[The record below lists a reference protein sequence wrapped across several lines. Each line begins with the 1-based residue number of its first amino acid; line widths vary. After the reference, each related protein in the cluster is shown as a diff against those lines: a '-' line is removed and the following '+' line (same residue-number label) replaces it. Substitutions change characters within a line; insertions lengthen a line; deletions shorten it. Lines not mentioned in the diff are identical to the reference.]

1 MKKNVAVALAGVLI
15 VAVAGGWWS
24 MSGNKSGPKSAKAPT
39 AAGGPAGGAA
49 PALVTLA
56 TAQKQDV
63 PVTVQVNGSV
73 VSLNSVDLRPQVTNT
88 VSAVH
93 VKEGQFVKSGQLLF
107 TLDDRNDQANLARAR
122 AQQQKD
128 EATMADL
135 ERQYK
140 RSQDLVAQ
148 NFIAKSAADATLSQ
162 LEAQRAA
169 VAADRAAV
177 QSAQVA
183 LGYAT
188 LRAPIAGRIGAVNIY
203 PGTLVQPTLS
213 LVTITQLDPI
223 AVSFPVPEGNLQ
235 DLLQA
240 ARSRSKVEAVV
251 TGRKEP
257 LSGTLDFV
265 DNTVDPTIGTVRAKA
280 VFANADQSLWPGQF
294 VGTRITVRSLDGVTV
309 VPAAALMMLSDGTS
323 LYVVD
328 EARTATRRKVKTLH
342 TFGTKVAVSGVEP
355 GEQVV
360 IEGSQNVR
368 PGGKVRVDAKAPAA
382 APGAPGAAGAPAPGA
397 PAKPNAPAAPAN
409 GNSAVTPGSA
419 ASSDG
424 TDAKPPKQE
433 RA

>member
-1 MKKNVAVALAGVLI
+1 MKKKLVLALAGVLI
-15 VAVAGGWWS
+15 VAVAGWWWN
-24 MSGNKSGPKSAKAPT
+24 GAGERISAKNAKPAT
-39 AAGGPAGGAA
+39 AAGGA

-56 TAQKQDV
+56 TAERQDV

-88 VSAVH
+88 VAAVH
-93 VKEGQFVKSGQLLF
+93 VKEGQFVKEGQLLF

-122 AQQQKD
+122 AQQKRD

-140 RSQDLVAQ
+140 RSQELLAQ
-148 NFIAKSAADATLSQ
+148 NFISKSATDATLSQ

-223 AVSFPVPEGNLQ
+223 AVSFPVPEANLQ
-235 DLLQA
+235 DLLAA
-240 ARSRSKVEAVV
+240 ARSRSKVEALVS
-251 TGRKEP
+251 GRKEP
-257 LSGTLDFV
+257 LTGVLNFV
-265 DNTVDPTIGTVRAKA
+265 DNTVDPQIGTVRAKA
-280 VFANADQSLWPGQF
+280 VFDNADQSLWPGQF
-294 VGTRITVRSLDGVTV
+294 VGTRITVRTLSGATV
-309 VPAAALMMLSDGTS
+309 VPAAALMMLSDGAS

-328 EARTATRRKVKTLH
+328 EAKDAKRRKVQVLY

-368 PGGKVRVDAKAPAA
+368 PGGKVRVDK
-382 APGAPGAAGAPAPGA
+382 
-397 PAKPNAPAAPAN
+397 KAAPA
-409 GNSAVTPGSA
+409 GTTGVTPGSA
-419 ASSDG
+419 ASSD
-424 TDAKPPKQE
+424 TQTPRE

>member
-1 MKKNVAVALAGVLI
+1 MKKKLVLGLAGVLI
-15 VAVAGGWWS
+15 VAVAGWWWNGAGDR
-24 MSGNKSGPKSAKAPT
+24 MAAKNAKPASA
-39 AAGGPAGGAA
+39 AAGAPAGNAP

-56 TAQKQDV
+56 TAERQDV

-88 VSAVH
+88 VAAVH
-93 VKEGQFVKSGQLLF
+93 VKEGQFVKEGQLLF

-122 AQQQKD
+122 AQQKRD
-128 EATMADL
+128 EATLADL
-135 ERQYK
+135 ERQYR
-140 RSQDLVAQ
+140 RSQELLAQ
-148 NFIAKSAADATLSQ
+148 NFISKSATDATLSQ

-223 AVSFPVPEGNLQ
+223 AVSFPVPEANLQ
-235 DLLQA
+235 DLLAA
-240 ARSRSKVEAVV
+240 ARSRSKVEALVS
-251 TGRKEP
+251 GRKEP
-257 LSGTLDFV
+257 LTGVLNFV
-265 DNTVDPTIGTVRAKA
+265 DNTVDPQIGTVRAKA
-280 VFANADQSLWPGQF
+280 VFDNADQSLWPGQF
-294 VGTRITVRSLDGVTV
+294 VGTRITVRTLSGATV
-309 VPAAALMMLSDGTS
+309 VPAAALMMLSDGAS

-328 EARTATRRKVKTLH
+328 EAKDAKRRKVQVLY
-342 TFGTKVAVSGVEP
+342 TFGTKVAVSGVAP

-368 PGGKVRVDAKAPAA
+368 PGGKVRVDKKPTPAGTTGVA
-382 APGAPGAAGAPAPGA
+382 
-397 PAKPNAPAAPAN
+397 
-409 GNSAVTPGSA
+409 PGSA
-419 ASSDG
+419 AS
-424 TDAKPPKQE
+424 TDTQTPRE

>member
-1 MKKNVAVALAGVLI
+1 MKKKLVFALAGVSI
-15 VAVAGGWWS
+15 VAAAGWWW
-24 MSGNKSGPKSAKAPT
+24 SGSGDRLAAGSAKP
-39 AAGGPAGGAA
+39 AAGAKGAA
-49 PALVTLA
+49 PADGAPPALVTLA
-56 TAQKQDV
+56 TAVRQDV

-88 VSAVH
+88 VAAVH
-93 VKEGQFVKSGQLLF
+93 VKEGQFVKEGQLLF

-122 AQQQKD
+122 AQQKRD
-128 EATMADL
+128 EATLADL

-140 RSQDLVAQ
+140 RSQELLAQ
-148 NFIAKSAADATLSQ
+148 NFISKSATDATLSQ

-213 LVTITQLDPI
+213 LVTITQLAPI
-223 AVSFPVPEGNLQ
+223 AVSFPVPEATLQ
-235 DLLQA
+235 DLLAA
-240 ARSRSKVEAVV
+240 ARSRAKVEALV
-251 TGRKEP
+251 TGRREP
-257 LSGTLDFV
+257 LSGVLNFV
-265 DNTVDPTIGTVRAKA
+265 DNTVDPQIGTVRAKA
-280 VFANADQSLWPGQF
+280 VFDNGDQSLWPGQF
-294 VGTRITVRSLDGVTV
+294 VGTRITVRTLAGATV
-309 VPAAALMMLSDGTS
+309 VPAAALMMLPDGAS

-328 EARTATRRKVKTLH
+328 QAGTAARRKVQVLY

-368 PGGKVRVDAKAPAA
+368 PGGKVRVDAKA
-382 APGAPGAAGAPAPGA
+382 APAGTT
-397 PAKPNAPAAPAN
+397 
-409 GNSAVTPGSA
+409 GVTPGSA
-419 ASSDG
+419 ASSDVK
-424 TDAKPPKQE
+424 TPRE

>member
-24 MSGNKSGPKSAKAPT
+24 MSGDKLATKNAKPTT
-39 AAGGPAGGAA
+39 AAGNAGPAGGGA

-56 TAQKQDV
+56 TAEKQDV

-73 VSLNSVDLRPQVTNT
+73 VSLNSIDLRPQVTNT

-93 VKEGQFVKSGQLLF
+93 VKEGQFVKAGQLLF

-213 LVTITQLDPI
+213 LVTVTQLDPI

-235 DLLQA
+235 DLLEA
-240 ARSRSKVEAVV
+240 ARSQAKVEALV

-257 LSGTLDFV
+257 LVGSLNFV
-265 DNTVDPTIGTVRAKA
+265 DNTVDPQIGTVRAKA
-280 VFANADQSLWPGQF
+280 VFANADQGLWPGQF
-294 VGTRITVRSLDGVTV
+294 VATRITVRMLNGATV

-328 EARTATRRKVKTLH
+328 AAAKTATRRKVKTLH

-368 PGGKVRVDAKAPAA
+368 PGGKVRVDAKSGGPGSAP
-382 APGAPGAAGAPAPGA
+382 
-397 PAKPNAPAAPAN
+397 N
-409 GNSAVTPGSA
+409 GTTGVTPGSA
-419 ASSDG
+419 ASSEG
-424 TDAKPPKQE
+424 TDIKPAPQRE

>member
-1 MKKNVAVALAGVLI
+1 MKKKLVLGLAGVLI
-15 VAVAGGWWS
+15 VAVAGWWWNGAGDR
-24 MSGNKSGPKSAKAPT
+24 MAAKNAKPASA
-39 AAGGPAGGAA
+39 AAGAPAGNAP

-56 TAQKQDV
+56 TAERQDV

-88 VSAVH
+88 VAAVH
-93 VKEGQFVKSGQLLF
+93 VKEGQFVKEGQLLF

-122 AQQQKD
+122 AQQKRD
-128 EATMADL
+128 EATLADL
-135 ERQYK
+135 ERQYR
-140 RSQDLVAQ
+140 RSQELLAQ
-148 NFIAKSAADATLSQ
+148 NFISKSATDATLSQ

-223 AVSFPVPEGNLQ
+223 AVSFPVPEANLQ
-235 DLLQA
+235 DLLAA
-240 ARSRSKVEAVV
+240 ARSRSKVEALVS
-251 TGRKEP
+251 GRKEP
-257 LSGTLDFV
+257 LTGVLNFV
-265 DNTVDPTIGTVRAKA
+265 DNTVDPQIGTVRAKA
-280 VFANADQSLWPGQF
+280 VFDNADQSLWPGQF
-294 VGTRITVRSLDGVTV
+294 VGTRITVRTLSGATV
-309 VPAAALMMLSDGTS
+309 VPAAALMMLSDGAS

-328 EARTATRRKVKTLH
+328 EAKDAKRRKVQVLY
-342 TFGTKVAVSGVEP
+342 TFGTKVAVSGVAP

-368 PGGKVRVDAKAPAA
+368 PGGKVRVDKKPAPA
-382 APGAPGAAGAPAPGA
+382 GTTG
-397 PAKPNAPAAPAN
+397 
-409 GNSAVTPGSA
+409 VTPGSA
-419 ASSDG
+419 AS
-424 TDAKPPKQE
+424 TDTQTPRE

>member
-24 MSGNKSGPKSAKAPT
+24 MSGDKSAAKNAKAP
-39 AAGGPAGGAA
+39 AAGGAAQPGGGA

-93 VKEGQFVKSGQLLF
+93 VKEGQFVKAGQLLF
-107 TLDDRNDQANLARAR
+107 SLDDRNDQANLARAR

-213 LVTITQLDPI
+213 LVTVTQLDPI

-235 DLLQA
+235 DLLEA

-257 LSGTLDFV
+257 LVGTLDFV
-265 DNTVDPTIGTVRAKA
+265 DNTVDPLIGTVRAKA
-280 VFANADQSLWPGQF
+280 VFANADQGLWPGQF
-294 VGTRITVRSLDGVTV
+294 VGTRITVRTLSGATV

-328 EARTATRRKVKTLH
+328 ESKTATRRKVKALH
-342 TFGTKVAVSGVEP
+342 NFGTKVAVSGVEP

-368 PGGKVRVDAKAPAA
+368 PGGKVRVDVKAPAA
-382 APGAPGAAGAPAPGA
+382 APGAP
-397 PAKPNAPAAPAN
+397 AN
-409 GNSAVTPGSA
+409 GTTGVTPGSA

-424 TDAKPPKQE
+424 ADIKPPQQE

>member
-24 MSGNKSGPKSAKAPT
+24 MSGSKSGPKNAKAPT
-39 AAGGPAGGAA
+39 AAGGPSGGGA

-93 VKEGQFVKSGQLLF
+93 VKEGQFVKAGQLLF
-107 TLDDRNDQANLARAR
+107 SLDDRNDQANLARAR

-135 ERQYK
+135 ER
-140 RSQDLVAQ
+140 
-148 NFIAKSAADATLSQ
+148 
-162 LEAQRAA
+162 QRAA

-235 DLLQA
+235 DLLEA
-240 ARSRSKVEAVV
+240 ARSRSKVEALV

-257 LSGTLDFV
+257 LTGTLDFV

-294 VGTRITVRSLDGVTV
+294 VGTRIQVRSLGGVTV

-328 EARTATRRKVKTLH
+328 EAKTATRRKVKTLH

-382 APGAPGAAGAPAPGA
+382 APGAP
-397 PAKPNAPAAPAN
+397 AAPAN
-409 GNSAVTPGSA
+409 GSSGVTPGSA

>member
-1 MKKNVAVALAGVLI
+1 
-15 VAVAGGWWS
+15 
-24 MSGNKSGPKSAKAPT
+24 MSGDKAGAKNAKT
-39 AAGGPAGGAA
+39 AAAPGNGAPGGGA

-56 TAQKQDV
+56 TAEKQDV

-93 VKEGQFVKSGQLLF
+93 VKEGQFVKAGQLLF
-107 TLDDRNDQANLARAR
+107 SLDDRNDQANLARAR

-213 LVTITQLDPI
+213 LVTVTQLDPI

-235 DLLQA
+235 DLLEA
-240 ARSRSKVEAVV
+240 ARSRAPVEALVA
-251 TGRKEP
+251 GRKTP
-257 LSGTLDFV
+257 LIGSLDFV
-265 DNTVDPTIGTVRAKA
+265 DNTVDPQIGTVRAKA
-280 VFANADQSLWPGQF
+280 VFANADQGLWPGQF
-294 VGTRITVRSLDGVTV
+294 VGTRITVRTLAGATV

-328 EARTATRRKVKTLH
+328 AAKTATRRKVKTLH
-342 TFGTKVAVSGVEP
+342 TFGTKVAVSGIEP

-368 PGGKVRVDAKAPAA
+368 PGGKVRVDAKTGGPGVAP
-382 APGAPGAAGAPAPGA
+382 
-397 PAKPNAPAAPAN
+397 N
-409 GNSAVTPGSA
+409 GTTGVTPGSA
-419 ASSDG
+419 ASSEG
-424 TDAKPPKQE
+424 TDIKPPKQE

>member
-1 MKKNVAVALAGVLI
+1 MKKNAAIALAGVLI

-24 MSGNKSGPKSAKAPT
+24 MSGDKAGAKNAKT
-39 AAGGPAGGAA
+39 AAAPGNGAASGGGA

-56 TAQKQDV
+56 TAEKQDV

-93 VKEGQFVKSGQLLF
+93 VKEGQFVKAGQLLF
-107 TLDDRNDQANLARAR
+107 SLDDRNDQANLARAR

-128 EATMADL
+128 EATLADL
-135 ERQYK
+135 QRQYK

-213 LVTITQLDPI
+213 LVTVTQLDPI

-235 DLLQA
+235 DLLEA
-240 ARSRSKVEAVV
+240 ARSRAPVEALVA
-251 TGRKEP
+251 GRKTP
-257 LSGTLDFV
+257 LIGALDFV
-265 DNTVDPTIGTVRAKA
+265 DNTVDPQIGTVRAKA
-280 VFANADQSLWPGQF
+280 VFANADQGLWPGQF
-294 VGTRITVRSLDGVTV
+294 VGTRITVRTLSGATV

-328 EARTATRRKVKTLH
+328 AAKTATRRKVKTLH
-342 TFGTKVAVSGVEP
+342 TFGTKVAVSGIEP

-368 PGGKVRVDAKAPAA
+368 PGGKVRVDAKT
-382 APGAPGAAGAPAPGA
+382 GGPGAA
-397 PAKPNAPAAPAN
+397 PN
-409 GNSAVTPGSA
+409 GTTGVTPGSA
-419 ASSDG
+419 ASSEG
-424 TDAKPPKQE
+424 TDIKPAQRE

>member
-1 MKKNVAVALAGVLI
+1 MKKKLVFALAGVSI
-15 VAVAGGWWS
+15 VAAAGWWW
-24 MSGNKSGPKSAKAPT
+24 SGSGDRL
-39 AAGGPAGGAA
+39 AAGNAKPAAGAKGVA
-49 PALVTLA
+49 PADGAPPALVTLA
-56 TAQKQDV
+56 TAVRQDV

-73 VSLNSVDLRPQVTNT
+73 VSLNSVDLRAQVTNT
-88 VSAVH
+88 VAAVH
-93 VKEGQFVKSGQLLF
+93 VKEGQFVKEGQLLF

-122 AQQQKD
+122 AQQKRD
-128 EATMADL
+128 EATLADL

-140 RSQDLVAQ
+140 RGQELLAQ
-148 NFIAKSAADATLSQ
+148 NFISKSATDATLSQ

-223 AVSFPVPEGNLQ
+223 AVSFPVPEANLQ
-235 DLLQA
+235 DLLAA
-240 ARSRSKVEAVV
+240 ARSRAKVEALV
-251 TGRKEP
+251 TGRREP
-257 LSGTLDFV
+257 LSGVLNFV
-265 DNTVDPTIGTVRAKA
+265 DNTVDPQIGTVRAKA
-280 VFANADQSLWPGQF
+280 VFDNGDQSLWPGQF
-294 VGTRITVRSLDGVTV
+294 VGTRITVRTLAGATV
-309 VPAAALMMLSDGTS
+309 VPAAALMMLPDGAS

-328 EARTATRRKVKTLH
+328 QAGTAARRKVQVLY

-368 PGGKVRVDAKAPAA
+368 PGGKVRVDAKA
-382 APGAPGAAGAPAPGA
+382 APAGTT
-397 PAKPNAPAAPAN
+397 
-409 GNSAVTPGSA
+409 GVTPGSA
-419 ASSDG
+419 ASSDVK
-424 TDAKPPKQE
+424 TPRE

>member
-1 MKKNVAVALAGVLI
+1 
-15 VAVAGGWWS
+15 
-24 MSGNKSGPKSAKAPT
+24 MSGDRPAVKDAKSAN
-39 AAGGPAGGAA
+39 AGPPA
-49 PALVTLA
+49 ALVTLA
-56 TAQKQDV
+56 TAEKQDV

-93 VKEGQFVKSGQLLF
+93 VKEGQFVKAGQLLF

-162 LEAQRAA
+162 LQAQRAA

-235 DLLQA
+235 DLLAA
-240 ARSRSKVEAVV
+240 ARTRAKVEALV
-251 TGRKEP
+251 TGRREP
-257 LSGTLDFV
+257 LFGTLDFV
-265 DNTVDPTIGTVRAKA
+265 DNTVDPQIGTVRAKA

-294 VGTRITVRSLDGVTV
+294 VNTRITVRMLDGVTV

-328 EARTATRRKVKTLH
+328 AERNAARRQVKVLH
-342 TFGTKVAVSGVEP
+342 TFGTKVAVSGVTP

-368 PGGKVRVDAKAPAA
+368 PGGKVRIDVKAPAG
-382 APGAPGAAGAPAPGA
+382 PGG
-397 PAKPNAPAAPAN
+397 APAN
-409 GNSAVTPGSA
+409 GTTGVTPGSA
-419 ASSDG
+419 ASSDVQP
-424 TDAKPPKQE
+424 ARE

>member
-1 MKKNVAVALAGVLI
+1 MKKNAAIALAGVLI

-24 MSGNKSGPKSAKAPT
+24 MSADKLGTKNAKTT
-39 AAGGPAGGAA
+39 AAAGNGGPTGGGA

-56 TAQKQDV
+56 IAEKQDV

-88 VSAVH
+88 VSTVH
-93 VKEGQFVKSGQLLF
+93 VKEGQFVKAGQLLF
-107 TLDDRNDQANLARAR
+107 SLDDRNDQANLARAR

-213 LVTITQLDPI
+213 LVTVTQLDPI

-235 DLLQA
+235 DLLEA
-240 ARSRSKVEAVV
+240 ARSRSPVEALV
-251 TGRKEP
+251 TGRKTP
-257 LSGTLDFV
+257 LIGSLDFV
-265 DNTVDPTIGTVRAKA
+265 DNTVDPQIGTVRAKA
-280 VFANADQSLWPGQF
+280 VFANADQGLWPGQF
-294 VGTRITVRSLDGVTV
+294 VGTRITVRTLSGVTV

-328 EARTATRRKVKTLH
+328 QAKTATRRKVKTLH

-368 PGGKVRVDAKAPAA
+368 PGGKVRVDAKGGGPGTAP
-382 APGAPGAAGAPAPGA
+382 
-397 PAKPNAPAAPAN
+397 N
-409 GNSAVTPGSA
+409 GTTGVTPGSA
-419 ASSDG
+419 ASSEG
-424 TDAKPPKQE
+424 TDVKPPQRE

>member
-24 MSGNKSGPKSAKAPT
+24 MSGDKLATKNAKSTT
-39 AAGGPAGGAA
+39 AAGNAGPAGGGA

-56 TAQKQDV
+56 TAEKQDV

-93 VKEGQFVKSGQLLF
+93 VKEGQFVKAGQLLF

-213 LVTITQLDPI
+213 LVTVTQLDPI

-235 DLLQA
+235 DLLEA
-240 ARSRSKVEAVV
+240 ARSQAKVEALV

-257 LSGTLDFV
+257 LVGSLNFV
-265 DNTVDPTIGTVRAKA
+265 DNTVDPQIGTVRAKA
-280 VFANADQSLWPGQF
+280 VFANADQGLWPGQF
-294 VGTRITVRSLDGVTV
+294 VGTRITVRMLNGATV

-323 LYVVD
+323 LYVID
-328 EARTATRRKVKTLH
+328 AAKTATRRKVKTLH

-368 PGGKVRVDAKAPAA
+368 PGGKVRVDAKSGGPGSAP
-382 APGAPGAAGAPAPGA
+382 
-397 PAKPNAPAAPAN
+397 N
-409 GNSAVTPGSA
+409 GTTGVTPGSA
-419 ASSDG
+419 ASSEG
-424 TDAKPPKQE
+424 TDIKPAPQRE

>member
-1 MKKNVAVALAGVLI
+1 MKKKLVLGLAGVLI
-15 VAVAGGWWS
+15 VAVAGWWWNGAGER
-24 MSGNKSGPKSAKAPT
+24 MAAKNAKPANAT
-39 AAGGPAGGAA
+39 AGAPAGNAP

-56 TAQKQDV
+56 TAERQDV

-88 VSAVH
+88 VAAVH
-93 VKEGQFVKSGQLLF
+93 VKEGQFVKEGQLLF

-122 AQQQKD
+122 AQQKRD

-140 RSQDLVAQ
+140 RSQELLAQ
-148 NFIAKSAADATLSQ
+148 NFISKSATDATLSQ

-223 AVSFPVPEGNLQ
+223 AVSFPVPEANLQ
-235 DLLQA
+235 DLLAA
-240 ARSRSKVEAVV
+240 ARSRSKVEALVS
-251 TGRKEP
+251 GRKEP
-257 LSGTLDFV
+257 LTGVLNFV
-265 DNTVDPTIGTVRAKA
+265 DNTVDPQIGTVRAKA
-280 VFANADQSLWPGQF
+280 VFDNADQSLWPGQF
-294 VGTRITVRSLDGVTV
+294 VGTRITVRTLTGATV
-309 VPAAALMMLSDGTS
+309 VPAAALMMLSDGAS

-328 EARTATRRKVKTLH
+328 ETKEAKRRKVQVLY
-342 TFGTKVAVSGVEP
+342 TFGTKVAVSGVAP

-368 PGGKVRVDAKAPAA
+368 PGGKVRVDKKPAPA
-382 APGAPGAAGAPAPGA
+382 GTTG
-397 PAKPNAPAAPAN
+397 
-409 GNSAVTPGSA
+409 VTPGSA
-419 ASSDG
+419 ASSD
-424 TDAKPPKQE
+424 TQTRRE

>member
-1 MKKNVAVALAGVLI
+1 MKKSAAFALAGVLI
-15 VAVAGGWWS
+15 VAVAGGWWR
-24 MSGNKSGPKSAKAPT
+24 MSGDRPAAKDAKSAN
-39 AAGGPAGGAA
+39 AGPPA
-49 PALVTLA
+49 ALVTLA
-56 TAQKQDV
+56 TAEKQDV

-93 VKEGQFVKSGQLLF
+93 VKEGQFVKAGQLLF

-162 LEAQRAA
+162 LQAQRAA

-235 DLLQA
+235 DLLAA
-240 ARSRSKVEAVV
+240 ARTRAKVEALVA
-251 TGRKEP
+251 GRREP
-257 LSGTLDFV
+257 LFGTLDFV
-265 DNTVDPTIGTVRAKA
+265 DNTVDPQIGTVRAKA

-294 VGTRITVRSLDGVTV
+294 VNTRITVRMLDGVTV
-309 VPAAALMMLSDGTS
+309 VPAAALMMLSDGAT

-328 EARTATRRKVKTLH
+328 AERNAARRQVKVLH
-342 TFGTKVAVSGVEP
+342 TFGTKVAVSGVTP

-368 PGGKVRVDAKAPAA
+368 PGGKVRIDVKAPAG
-382 APGAPGAAGAPAPGA
+382 PGG
-397 PAKPNAPAAPAN
+397 APAN
-409 GNSAVTPGSA
+409 GTTGVTPGSA
-419 ASSDG
+419 ASSDIQP
-424 TDAKPPKQE
+424 ARE

>member
-1 MKKNVAVALAGVLI
+1 MKKNAAIALAGVLI

-24 MSGNKSGPKSAKAPT
+24 MSGDKAGAKNAKT
-39 AAGGPAGGAA
+39 AAAPANGSGA

-56 TAQKQDV
+56 TAEKQDV

-93 VKEGQFVKSGQLLF
+93 VKEGQFVKAGQLLF
-107 TLDDRNDQANLARAR
+107 SLDDRNDQANLARAR

-213 LVTITQLDPI
+213 LVTVTQLDPI

-235 DLLQA
+235 DLLEA
-240 ARSRSKVEAVV
+240 ARSRAPVEALVA
-251 TGRKEP
+251 GRKTP
-257 LSGTLDFV
+257 LVGSLDFV
-265 DNTVDPTIGTVRAKA
+265 DNTVDPQIGTVRAKA
-280 VFANADQSLWPGQF
+280 VFANADQGLWPGQF
-294 VGTRITVRSLDGVTV
+294 VGTRITVRTLAGATV

-328 EARTATRRKVKTLH
+328 AAKTATRRKVKALH
-342 TFGTKVAVSGVEP
+342 TFGTKVAVSGIEP

-368 PGGKVRVDAKAPAA
+368 PGGKVRVDAKNGGPGSAP
-382 APGAPGAAGAPAPGA
+382 
-397 PAKPNAPAAPAN
+397 N
-409 GNSAVTPGSA
+409 GTTGVTPGSA

-424 TDAKPPKQE
+424 ADVKPPQRE

>member
-24 MSGNKSGPKSAKAPT
+24 MSADKPAAKTAKAPG
-39 AAGGPAGGAA
+39 AGGGAPGASGA

-93 VKEGQFVKSGQLLF
+93 VKEGQFVKAGQLLF
-107 TLDDRNDQANLARAR
+107 TLDDRNDQANLARAK

-128 EATMADL
+128 EATLADL

-213 LVTITQLDPI
+213 LVTVTQLDPI

-235 DLLQA
+235 DLLEA
-240 ARSRSKVEAVV
+240 SRSRSKVEAVV

-257 LSGTLDFV
+257 LAGTLDFV
-265 DNTVDPTIGTVRAKA
+265 DNTVDPQIGTVRAKA
-280 VFANADQSLWPGQF
+280 VFANADQGLWPGQF
-294 VGTRITVRSLDGVTV
+294 VGTRITVRTLEGATV
-309 VPAAALMMLSDGTS
+309 VPAAALMMLSDGPS

-328 EARTATRRKVKTLH
+328 EGKTATRRKVKALH

-382 APGAPGAAGAPAPGA
+382 APGAPES
-397 PAKPNAPAAPAN
+397 PAK
-409 GNSAVTPGSA
+409 GTTGVTPGSA

-424 TDAKPPKQE
+424 TDVKPPRQD

>member
-1 MKKNVAVALAGVLI
+1 MKKNVAIALAGVLI

-24 MSGNKSGPKSAKAPT
+24 MSGNKPAAKNDKAPT
-39 AAGGPAGGAA
+39 AAGGAPAGGGA

-56 TAQKQDV
+56 TAEKQDV

-93 VKEGQFVKSGQLLF
+93 VKEGQFVKAGQLLF

-128 EATMADL
+128 EATLADL

-213 LVTITQLDPI
+213 LVTVTQLDPI

-235 DLLQA
+235 DLLA
-240 ARSRSKVEAVV
+240 ASRTRSKVEAVV
-251 TGRKEP
+251 NGRKEP

-265 DNTVDPTIGTVRAKA
+265 DNTVDPQIGTVRAKA
-280 VFANADQSLWPGQF
+280 VFTNADQSLWPGQF
-294 VGTRITVRSLDGVTV
+294 VGTRITVRTLDGATV
-309 VPAAALMMLSDGTS
+309 VPAAALMMLADGTS

-328 EARTATRRKVKTLH
+328 ESRTATRRKVKALH
-342 TFGTKVAVSGVEP
+342 TFGTKVAVSGVAP

-368 PGGKVRVDAKAPAA
+368 PGGKVRVDAKA
-382 APGAPGAAGAPAPGA
+382 
-397 PAKPNAPAAPAN
+397 APAAPN
-409 GNSAVTPGSA
+409 GTTGVTPGSA
-419 ASSDG
+419 ASSD
-424 TDAKPPKQE
+424 AQPVRE

>member
-24 MSGNKSGPKSAKAPT
+24 MSGDKLAAKNAKSTT
-39 AAGGPAGGAA
+39 AAGNAGPAGGGAA
-49 PALVTLA
+49 ALVTLA
-56 TAQKQDV
+56 TAEKQDV

-88 VSAVH
+88 VSGVH
-93 VKEGQFVKSGQLLF
+93 VKEGQFVKAGQLLF

-213 LVTITQLDPI
+213 LVTVTQLDPI

-235 DLLQA
+235 DLLEA
-240 ARSRSKVEAVV
+240 ARSQARVEALI

-257 LSGTLDFV
+257 LVGSLNFV
-265 DNTVDPTIGTVRAKA
+265 DNTVDPLIGTVRAKA
-280 VFANADQSLWPGQF
+280 VFANADQGLWPGQF
-294 VGTRITVRSLDGVTV
+294 VGTRITVRLLNGATV

-328 EARTATRRKVKTLH
+328 QAKTATRRKVKTLH

-368 PGGKVRVDAKAPAA
+368 PGGKVRVDAKS
-382 APGAPGAAGAPAPGA
+382 
-397 PAKPNAPAAPAN
+397 APAN
-409 GNSAVTPGSA
+409 PADPAGPASASGGTTGITPGGA
-419 ASSDG
+419 ASSDI
-424 TDAKPPKQE
+424 KPVRE

>member
-1 MKKNVAVALAGVLI
+1 MKKKLVLGLASVLI
-15 VAVAGGWWS
+15 VAVAGWWWNGAGER
-24 MSGNKSGPKSAKAPT
+24 MAAKNAKPANAT
-39 AAGGPAGGAA
+39 AGAPAGNAP

-56 TAQKQDV
+56 TAERQDV

-88 VSAVH
+88 VAAVH
-93 VKEGQFVKSGQLLF
+93 VKEGQFVKEGQLLF

-122 AQQQKD
+122 AQQKRD

-135 ERQYK
+135 ERQYR
-140 RSQDLVAQ
+140 RSQELLAQ
-148 NFIAKSAADATLSQ
+148 NFISKSATDATLSQ

-223 AVSFPVPEGNLQ
+223 AVSFPVPEANLQ
-235 DLLQA
+235 DLLAA
-240 ARSRSKVEAVV
+240 ARSRSKVEALVS
-251 TGRKEP
+251 GRKEP
-257 LSGTLDFV
+257 LTGVLNFV
-265 DNTVDPTIGTVRAKA
+265 DNTVDPQIGTVRAKA
-280 VFANADQSLWPGQF
+280 VFDNADQSLWPGQF
-294 VGTRITVRSLDGVTV
+294 VGTRITVRTLSGATV
-309 VPAAALMMLSDGTS
+309 VPAAALMMLSDGAS

-328 EARTATRRKVKTLH
+328 ESKDAKRRKVQVLY
-342 TFGTKVAVSGVEP
+342 TFGTKVAVSGVAP

-368 PGGKVRVDAKAPAA
+368 PGGKVRVDK
-382 APGAPGAAGAPAPGA
+382 
-397 PAKPNAPAAPAN
+397 KAAPA
-409 GNSAVTPGSA
+409 GTTGATPGSA
-419 ASSDG
+419 ASSD
-424 TDAKPPKQE
+424 TQTPRE